1 MCMAAPAMQLQLAPL
16 QHAAASPAACTR
28 LRVHLYPLL
37 QACVHTALT
46 PLLAVPPPPCSPPI
60 DLRFDRPFVFDIVHD
75 ATGLALFVGDIYK
88 PETWE
93 A

>member
-1 MCMAAPAMQLQLAPL
+1 MRLPPQ
-16 QHAAASPAACTR
+16 QHAAASPAARTR
-28 LRVHLYPLL
+28 LRFRRSSLL
-37 QACVHTALT
+37 QACVHTELT